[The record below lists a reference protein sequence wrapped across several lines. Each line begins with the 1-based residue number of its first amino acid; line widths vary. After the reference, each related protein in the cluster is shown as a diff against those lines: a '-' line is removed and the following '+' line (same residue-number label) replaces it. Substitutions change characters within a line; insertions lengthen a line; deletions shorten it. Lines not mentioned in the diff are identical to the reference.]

1 MKEKRMK
8 KLLIL
13 IFVMSVSATMAD
25 AKTVKKTTVKTRP
38 AATAAEKATITITSF
53 QFTPKVLNVAVGTTV
68 VWFNKEGRHTVQA
81 DKGEF
86 KSDVLTDGK
95 SFEFTF
101 SKAGKYAYHCSFH
114 GESGG
119 KDMAGTVIVK

>member
-1 MKEKRMK
+1 MK
-8 KLLIL
+8 KILML
-13 IFVMSVSATMAD
+13 IFVMSISLTMAE
-25 AKTVKKTTVKTRP
+25 AKSFKKTAVKAKP
-38 AATAAEKATITITSF
+38 AATAANKVTITVTSY
-53 QFTPKVLNVAVGTTV
+53 QFNPKVLNVAVGTTV
-68 VWFNKEGRHTVQA
+68 VWFNKEGRHTVEA

-119 KDMAGTVIVK
+119 KDMAGTVVVK

>member
-1 MKEKRMK
+1 MK
-8 KLLIL
+8 KIWIL
-13 IFVMSVSATMAD
+13 IFVMCVSAVMAD
-25 AKTVKKTTVKTRP
+25 AKTIKKSAAKTRP
-38 AATAAEKATITITSF
+38 AASAAEKATITITSF

-101 SKAGKYAYHCSFH
+101 SKAGKYAYHCTYH

>member
-1 MKEKRMK
+1 MRKIFM
-8 KLLIL
+8 L
-13 IFVMSVSATMAD
+13 IFVLSISLVMAE
-25 AKTVKKTTVKTRP
+25 AKPLKK
-38 AATAAEKATITITSF
+38 AATKAKPTATTANKATITITSF
-53 QFTPKVLNVAVGTTV
+53 QFTPKTLTVAVGTTV

>member
-1 MKEKRMK
+1 MK
-8 KLLIL
+8 KIFML
-13 IFVMSVSATMAD
+13 IFVMCISVVMAE
-25 AKTVKKTTVKTRP
+25 AKSFKKTTLKVKP
-38 AATAAEKATITITSF
+38 AAIAANKVTVTVTSY

-68 VWFNKEGRHTVQA
+68 VWFNKVGRHTVEA

-119 KDMAGTVIVK
+119 KDMSGTVVVK

>member
-1 MKEKRMK
+1 MKENKMK

-13 IFVMSVSATMAD
+13 LFVLCVSATLAE
-25 AKTVKKTTVKTRP
+25 AKPIKKTGAKSR
-38 AATAAEKATITITSF
+38 AAEKATITITSF
-53 QFTPKVLNVAVGTTV
+53 QFTPKVLNVAAGTTV

-101 SKAGKYAYHCSFH
+101 TKAGKYAYHCTYH

>member
-1 MKEKRMK
+1 MK
-8 KLLIL
+8 KIFML
-13 IFVMSVSATMAD
+13 IFVMCISVVMAE
-25 AKTVKKTTVKTRP
+25 AKSFKKTTVKAKS
-38 AATAAEKATITITSF
+38 AATAADKVTITVTSY
-53 QFTPKVLNVAVGTTV
+53 QFTPKVINVAVGTTV
-68 VWFNKEGRHTVQA
+68 VWFNKEGRHTVEA

-114 GESGG
+114 GESCG
-119 KDMAGTVIVK
+119 KDMAGTVVVK

>member
-1 MKEKRMK
+1 MRKIF
-8 KLLIL
+8 IL
-13 IFVMSVSATMAD
+13 IFVMSLSMVMAE
-25 AKTVKKTTVKTRP
+25 AKTTKKTTTASKAQP
-38 AATAAEKATITITSF
+38 ASRTAEKATITITSF
-53 QFTPKVLNVAVGTTV
+53 QFTPKTLTVTAGTTV

-114 GESGG
+114 GEMGG

>member
-1 MKEKRMK
+1 MK
-8 KLLIL
+8 KIFMLL
-13 IFVMSVSATMAD
+13 FVMCISVAVTE
-25 AKTVKKTTVKTRP
+25 AKTFKKTTLKSKP
-38 AATAAEKATITITSF
+38 AATAANKVTITVTSY

-68 VWFNKEGRHTVQA
+68 VWFNKEGRHTVEG

-101 SKAGKYAYHCSFH
+101 TKAGKYAYHCSFH

>member
-1 MKEKRMK
+1 MK
-8 KLLIL
+8 KILLL
-13 IFVMSVSATMAD
+13 IFVMSVSAVMAD
-25 AKTVKKTTVKTRP
+25 AKTVKKSAAKPRP
-38 AATAAEKATITITSF
+38 ATTAAEKATITITSF

-95 SFEFTF
+95 SFEHTFT
-101 SKAGKYAYHCSFH
+101 KAGKYAYHCSFH

>member
-1 MKEKRMK
+1 MRKIF
-8 KLLIL
+8 IL
-13 IFVMSVSATMAD
+13 IFVMSVSIVCAEAKPTKKMTTATKAQP
-25 AKTVKKTTVKTRP
+25 TG
-38 AATAAEKATITITSF
+38 TAADKVTITITSF
-53 QFTPKVLNVAVGTTV
+53 QFTPKTLTVTAGTTV
-68 VWFNKEGRHTVQA
+68 VWFNKEGRHIVQA

-101 SKAGKYAYHCSFH
+101 TKAGKYAYHCSFH

>member
-1 MKEKRMK
+1 MK
-8 KLLIL
+8 KILIL
-13 IFVMSVSATMAD
+13 IFVMCVSAVMAD
-25 AKTVKKTTVKTRP
+25 AKTIKKSTAKARP
-38 AATAAEKATITITSF
+38 ATTAAEKATITITSF
-53 QFTPKVLNVAVGTTV
+53 QFTPKVLTVAPGTTV

>member
-1 MKEKRMK
+1 MRKIF
-8 KLLIL
+8 IL
-13 IFVMSVSATMAD
+13 IFVMSISIGLAE
-25 AKTVKKTTVKTRP
+25 AKTTKKTATKAQP
-38 AATAAEKATITITSF
+38 ARTAAEKATITITSF
-53 QFTPKVLNVAVGTTV
+53 QFTPKTLTVAVGTTV

>member
-1 MKEKRMK
+1 MKEKGMK

-13 IFVMSVSATMAD
+13 MVVFCLSAVMAEAKTARKSATK
-25 AKTVKKTTVKTRP
+25 AKP
-38 AATAAEKATITITSF
+38 ASTAANKATITITSF

-101 SKAGKYAYHCSFH
+101 SKAGKYAYHCTYH